1 LCQATWIDIFTRSA
15 HLDQTDSAF
24 AMTRKTAIGLFVA
37 ILLPAV
43 ALLYPGTLDLQARLA
58 LALAAFTVAMWTFEP
73 VPIEYSSLLLLL
85 LLPLLGVLSFETA
98 FSAFSGKAVWLI
110 FSGMALSLSITET
123 PLGARIARTIRS
135 RVSSHGR
142 LLFSIHVAGVVTALL
157 IPSAVV
163 RVLIFTPL
171 LISLLKSLGE
181 RPGSR
186 LSAAVVL
193 SFVCATYYGGTGILT
208 AGVPNL
214 VILGVV
220 ESRGETIYWGQWAAY
235 LLPVIGLLRVALIY
249 GLIRIVIPLPK
260 GPVLLHGPPPVD
272 DVPETISSPEMKAIA
287 VLSVGVLLWATDALH
302 GIHPAFIGLGLVLV
316 CYLPGWG
323 PLSPVHLRKVN
334 FPILIYIAAAFAV
347 GHALEAT
354 GFSARAS
361 GLLSGLVSAAATGP
375 ITGLAALTLTILPFN
390 FLGDTAAVAAI
401 FTPVVLDL
409 GAGLGL
415 GTLPVALSAAVAAS
429 TICVPYQA
437 APFVLAYSFRYVGMG
452 QFIRLMTLIA
462 AGTLALLLPLN
473 LLYWRILGLI

>member
-1 LCQATWIDIFTRSA
+1 
-15 HLDQTDSAF
+15 
-24 AMTRKTAIGLFVA
+24 MTRKTAIGLLVA
-37 ILLPAV
+37 VLLPAA
-43 ALLYPGTLDLQARLA
+43 ALLYPGTLDMQARLA

-85 LLPLLGVLSFETA
+85 LLPLLRVLSFETA

-123 PLGARIARTIRS
+123 PLGARIARTILS

-142 LLFSIHVAGVVTALL
+142 LLVSIQVAAVVAAVL

-163 RVLIFTPL
+163 RVLIFMPL
-171 LISLLKSLGE
+171 LVSLLKSLGE

-186 LSAAVVL
+186 LSAAVIL

-214 VILGVV
+214 VVLGVV
-220 ESRGETIYWGQWAAY
+220 ESRGETIYWGQWAAC
-235 LLPVIGLLRVALIY
+235 LLPVIGLLRVAMIY
-249 GLIRIVIPLPK
+249 GLVRVLLPLPG
-260 GPVLLHGPPPVD
+260 GPVRLGGPSPAD
-272 DVPETISSPEMKAIA
+272 EVPETVSPPEKKVLAI
-287 VLSVGVLLWATDALH
+287 LSAGVLLWSTDALH
-302 GIHPAFIGLGLVLV
+302 GIHPAFVGLTLVLV

-323 PLSPVHLRKVN
+323 PLSPAHLRKVN

-361 GLLSGLVSAAATGP
+361 GLLSGLVSRAATGP
-375 ITGLAALTLTILPFN
+375 ATGLAALTLTILPFN

-401 FTPVVLDL
+401 FTPIVLDI

-415 GTLPVALSAAVAAS
+415 GTLPVALSAAIAAS
-429 TICVPYQA
+429 AICVPYQA

-462 AGTLALLLPLN
+462 IGTLVLLLPLN
-473 LLYWRILGLI
+473 LLYWQILGLI

>member
-1 LCQATWIDIFTRSA
+1 
-15 HLDQTDSAF
+15 
-24 AMTRKTAIGLFVA
+24 MTRRTAIGLLVA
-37 ILLPAV
+37 VLLPAA
-43 ALLYPGTLDLQARLA
+43 ALLYPGALDLQARLA

-85 LLPLLGVLSFETA
+85 LLPLLRVLSFETA

-123 PLGARIARTIRS
+123 PLGSRIARMILS

-142 LLFSIHVAGVVTALL
+142 LLASIHIAGVVAALL
-157 IPSAVV
+157 IPSGVV
-163 RVLIFTPL
+163 RVLIFMPL

-186 LSAAVVL
+186 LSAAVIL

-214 VILGVV
+214 VVLGVV
-220 ESRGETIYWGQWAAY
+220 EARGETIYWGQWAAY
-235 LLPVIGLLRVALIY
+235 LLPVLGLLRVAMIY
-249 GLIRIVIPLPK
+249 GLVRILLPLPG
-260 GPVLLHGPPPVD
+260 GPVRFEGPSPTD
-272 DVPETISSPEMKAIA
+272 GAPEAVSSSEKKALAILA
-287 VLSVGVLLWATDALH
+287 AGVLLWSTDALH
-302 GIHPAFIGLGLVLV
+302 GIHPAFIGLALVLV

-323 PLSPVHLRKVN
+323 PLSPAHLKKVN

-354 GFSARAS
+354 GFSARAG
-361 GLLSGLVSAAATGP
+361 GLLSSLVNWAATGP
-375 ITGLAALTLTILPFN
+375 ATGLAALTLTILPLN
-390 FLGDTAAVAAI
+390 FLGDTAPVAAI

-415 GTLPVALSAAVAAS
+415 GTLPVALSAAIAAS

-437 APFVLAYSFRYVGMG
+437 APFVLAYSFRYVSMG

-462 AGTLALLLPLN
+462 IGTLVLLLPLN
-473 LLYWRILGLI
+473 LLYWQILGLI